1 MTVEEMKAVD
11 VRTVDPESLVD
22 ITQITIDKSLPEKER
37 KLEYIRQIKNPYCF
51 RVGNIVVKCSY
62 SEDGVT
68 LNERFEQLVMSL

>member
-11 VRTVDPESLVD
+11 VRTVNPESLVD
-22 ITQITIDKSLPEKER
+22 ITQIVIDKNLSEKER
-37 KLEYIRQIKNPYCF
+37 KLEYIVQIKNPYCF

-68 LNERFEQLVMSL
+68 LNERFEQLVMSI

>member
-11 VRTVDPESLVD
+11 VRTVDPDSLVD
-22 ITQITIDKSLPEKER
+22 ITQITIDKSLSEKER
-37 KLEYIRQIKNPYCF
+37 KLEYIRQIKNLYCF

-68 LNERFEQLVMSL
+68 LNERFEQLVMSV